1 MKRTEINVTTGE
13 VLEIDMTAEEIT
25 AWENTQVEAQAS
37 MDALKAEQEA
47 KAAAKASALA
57 KLTALGLTPEEAAA
71 L

>member
-13 VLEIDMTAEEIT
+13 VLEIEMTAEEISI
-25 AWENTQVEAQAS
+25 WEATQSEAQAA
-37 MDALKAEQEA
+37 MEALKAEQEA
-47 KAAAKASALA
+47 KATAKASALA